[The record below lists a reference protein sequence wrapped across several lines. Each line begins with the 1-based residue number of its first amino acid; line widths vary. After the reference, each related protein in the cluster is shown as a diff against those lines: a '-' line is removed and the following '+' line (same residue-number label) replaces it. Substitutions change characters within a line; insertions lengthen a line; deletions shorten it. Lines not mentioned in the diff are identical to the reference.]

1 MANDQ
6 SSASVNAHHA
16 QEYEKLRAEL
26 LDLSRRNPML
36 NYKHRPG
43 SRQQLRFVDTTLDFV
58 LSELIEKQRTPILK
72 PLPSPED
79 IPADEKTPEFLT
91 ALGHAKANDLEYLMR
106 LEGFNSVARQEEA
119 ELYDL
124 DLWLRQRIREQLGLS
139 PRLDQNEIKLVDH
152 ARNLGIDPSYS
163 LANTAQSPPRLS
175 HLQTM
180 YLADDLDPRIS
191 RISADARLSEQETGL
206 STLFLAIG
214 FLRWFDGGVTD
225 IPNFAPLLL
234 LPVQIKKQVVQR
246 RATYSLHAISEEP
259 EINLSLRELL
269 LRRPPDVPRNL
280 PEFDAGVDN
289 DESYLAKVQQAIE
302 GLKDWRIEHYLTL
315 GHFSFGRLA
324 MFSDLDSQNWGVHP
338 VQTDVLGTLMSG
350 NDGGPVNYDR
360 LMFSPDH
367 NVDDDAVEDLAPLVL
382 SEADG
387 SQHSAVV
394 DVMSG
399 KNLVIEGPPG
409 TGKSQTITN
418 VIANALFSVVAPS
431 FFWQKSRLHLKL
443 SRSDLKQQASA
454 IFASSCTR
462 TKPSGKRRS
471 KVFASAVRCLRRLL
485 DQMLGGMIWRNS
497 AACAVEWGSICIR
510 CMHEMQKAR
519 KVHSN
524 YFGLQLR
531 VAVACKRSSMS
542 CVESISVWC

>member
-6 SSASVNAHHA
+6 SNASISEHHA
-16 QEYEKLRAEL
+16 REYEKLRAEL

-58 LSELIEKQRTPILK
+58 LTELIENQRAPILK

-79 IPADEKTPEFLT
+79 IPADEKTPEFLAT
-91 ALGHAKANDLEYLMR
+91 LSHAKANDLEYLMR
-106 LEGFNSVARQEEA
+106 LEGLNSVARQEEA

-152 ARNLGIDPSYS
+152 ARSLGIDPSYS
-163 LANTAQSPPRLS
+163 LANKTQSPPRLS

-280 PEFDAGVDN
+280 PEFDTDVD
-289 DESYLAKVQQAIE
+289 DVESYFAKVQQAIE
-302 GLKDWRIEHYLTL
+302 GLKDWRIERYLTL
-315 GHFSFGRLA
+315 GHFSFGRLV
-324 MFSDLDSQNWGVHP
+324 MFSDLDSQNWSMHP

-367 NVDDDAVEDLAPLVL
+367 NVDDDAVEDLAPLIL

-418 VIANALFSVVAPS
+418 VIANALFNGRTVLFLAEKQAALEVVKKRLETAGIGDFCLELHSHKAQRKEAIESLRVRCEMSATALGSNAWRNDLEQLRSVRGRMGEYLHSLHARDAEGEES
-431 FFWQKSRLHLKL
+431 AFELFW
-443 SRSDLKQQASA
+443 SA
-454 IFASSCTR
+454 IA
-462 TKPSGKRRS
+462 RR
-471 KVFASAVRCLRRLL
+471 R
-485 DQMLGGMIWRNS
+485 
-497 AACAVEWGSICIR
+497 
-510 CMHEMQKAR
+510 
-519 KVHSN
+519 
-524 YFGLQLR
+524 GLQREAQR
-531 VAVACKRSSMS
+531 VFN
-542 CVESISVWC
+542 